1 MNKSTYFTG
10 QPVFTQLLSLI
21 PKDFISILGSRY
33 DANRYCKKFMSW
45 DHLVTMLYAGFFQCT
60 SLREVETGMRAN
72 GGRLRHLGLQSPP
85 ARSTLSDANKRR
97 SVAFFGD
104 LYQMLYKL
112 YFSPDSGSIKKQDR
126 LFIVDSTTISLFSE
140 IMRGAGNSKANGK
153 RKGGCKAHVLLDAEN
168 DLPAYVYLSE
178 AKDHDL
184 ALLPKIDLPPGST
197 IVMDKAYINYGQFK
211 SWTEKKVRWVTR
223 PRNNTSYEIQG
234 RNQLTEI
241 GANEGVRSDAT
252 VVLGRPSNQRA
263 YPLVKARIIT
273 FYDREK
279 DREFEFITNDF
290 DSEALEI
297 SSIYKRRW
305 QIEMLFKRIKQR
317 YPLKYFLG
325 DNPNAVKI
333 QIWCA
338 LICDLLV
345 KIIQKQVNAKK
356 QRKWSYANLSG
367 MIKHHLMTYV
377 NLVPFLMEPD
387 KTFKVYR
394 PPEEQLALFQ

>member
-1 MNKSTYFTG
+1 M
-10 QPVFTQLLSLI
+10 
-21 PKDFISILGSRY
+21 
-33 DANRYCKKFMSW
+33 
-45 DHLVTMLYAGFFQCT
+45 
-60 SLREVETGMRAN
+60 
-72 GGRLRHLGLQSPP
+72 
-85 ARSTLSDANKRR
+85 
-97 SVAFFGD
+97 
-104 LYQMLYKL
+104 
-112 YFSPDSGSIKKQDR
+112 
-126 LFIVDSTTISLFSE
+126 
-140 IMRGAGNSKANGK
+140 
-153 RKGGCKAHVLLDAEN
+153 
-168 DLPAYVYLSE
+168 
-178 AKDHDL
+178 
-184 ALLPKIDLPPGST
+184 
-197 IVMDKAYINYGQFK
+197 
-211 SWTEKKVRWVTR
+211 
-223 PRNNTSYEIQG
+223 
-234 RNQLTEI
+234 
-241 GANEGVRSDAT
+241 
-252 VVLGRPSNQRA
+252 
-263 YPLVKARIIT
+263 
-273 FYDREK
+273 
-279 DREFEFITNDF
+279 EFEFITNDF